1 MIQFINSPFGDN
13 NLDYLTYDER
23 KFGEYV
29 KRSANTL
36 PVISIFSIRFRFNV
50 SLGFFFVS
58 FLGFVTNKRSGMQE
72 FLGVAMI

>member
-13 NLDYLTYDER
+13 NLVYLTYDER

-36 PVISIFSIRFRFNV
+36 PAISIFSIWFRFNV
-50 SLGFFFVS
+50 SLGFFL
-58 FLGFVTNKRSGMQE
+58 FL
-72 FLGVAMI
+72 FLPL